1 MKSKPKKEPLTL
13 QIQSAQKVKVFWL
26 YEGETY
32 IYTHVPGSIVGNSK
46 AQSLRFELTEV
57 NGGDDNFEV
66 VVQKSSASYIFKTDY
81 YDDAYD
87 NHPLKLFTGQEEL
100 ILYFEDGQNHV
111 YFHLS

>member
-1 MKSKPKKEPLTL
+1 MKSKPKREPLTF

-46 AQSLRFELTEV
+46 AQSLRFELTKV
-57 NGGDDNFEV
+57 NGGD
-66 VVQKSSASYIFKTDY
+66 
-81 YDDAYD
+81 D

-100 ILYFEDGQNHV
+100 ILYFQDGQNHV